1 MKPLSRAANC
11 FYFIWDLKV
20 FLDTKFKLQC
30 CYYCCCW
37 GKAGEEASIYSEPVL
52 PSILN
57 QWYHILWTSTIY
69 LFWTS
74 ATHITLNQYNLSGHP
89 EPMWPT
95 YNVFH
100 LIWTSATL
108 VILNQCHLHLGTLN
122 QDNMDQQ
129 LYKLWTNNCYNSL
142 WIYAHQLHLVNQH
155 ATTTLWTSETP
166 VEPNMDQYLEL
177 HKIWMKHSQHTI
189 IGEKLIFLILLV

>member
-95 YNVFH
+95 YNVYH
-100 LIWTSATL
+100 LSSEPVLHLWFWTSATY
-108 VILNQCHLHLGTLN
+108 I
-122 QDNMDQQ
+122 
-129 LYKLWTNNCYNSL
+129 WAL
-142 WIYAHQLHLVNQH
+142 WIRTIWINNSTNYEPTI
-155 ATTTLWTSETP
+155 ATIHYGYMLT
-166 VEPNMDQYLEL
+166 NY
-177 HKIWMKHSQHTI
+177 IW
-189 IGEKLIFLILLV
+189 